1 MALLVAFAISLLTTP
16 LAKKLA
22 LKVGAIDMPGKA
34 GTASARH
41 LHAAPT
47 PRMGGLA
54 IFLGFF
60 FSVLLFAPLGSKN
73 VSMLIGAVVI
83 VLLGALDDIYDIP
96 ARYKLVVQFAAAAVA
111 VAGGNQINFFSR
123 LMALDGGRWQLGAL
137 SIPATLL
144 WIVLIT
150 NAVNLID
157 GLDGLAAGVSTISCV
172 SLVIIALVYSN
183 PGVAILTSALAGGC
197 IGFLPYNRPP
207 AKIFM
212 GDTGSTLLGY
222 VMAVASIQG
231 LFKFYAI
238 ISFVIPF
245 FMLGVPIFDTCFA
258 VIRRLRNGESPFKAD
273 REHVHYRLMDMG
285 FSKKQTVAVLYGISA
300 ILGLTAVVT
309 TASGLSR
316 GLILLVVLGLAV
328 IVMFKGLTRRE
339 AEQME
344 DAPEPEDEPADPE
357 RRNGPPSAT
366 AP

>member
-123 LMALDGGRWQLGAL
+123 L
-137 SIPATLL
+137 
-144 WIVLIT
+144 
-150 NAVNLID
+150 NLI
-157 GLDGLAAGVSTISCV
+157 L
-172 SLVIIALVYSN
+172 
-183 PGVAILTSALAGGC
+183 
-197 IGFLPYNRPP
+197 
-207 AKIFM
+207 
-212 GDTGSTLLGY
+212 
-222 VMAVASIQG
+222 
-231 LFKFYAI
+231 
-238 ISFVIPF
+238 
-245 FMLGVPIFDTCFA
+245 
-258 VIRRLRNGESPFKAD
+258 
-273 REHVHYRLMDMG
+273 
-285 FSKKQTVAVLYGISA
+285 
-300 ILGLTAVVT
+300 
-309 TASGLSR
+309 
-316 GLILLVVLGLAV
+316 
-328 IVMFKGLTRRE
+328 
-339 AEQME
+339 
-344 DAPEPEDEPADPE
+344 
-357 RRNGPPSAT
+357 
-366 AP
+366 